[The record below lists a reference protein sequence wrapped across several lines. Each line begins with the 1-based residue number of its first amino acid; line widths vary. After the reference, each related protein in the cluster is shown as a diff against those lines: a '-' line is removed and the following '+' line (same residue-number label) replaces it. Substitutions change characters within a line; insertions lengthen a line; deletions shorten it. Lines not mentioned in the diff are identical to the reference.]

1 MQFTFNNQTQGFGI
15 ITNLTSQ
22 ENKYLNTYHS
32 YNNYF
37 VDNPMIVF
45 QENKIFDFLR
55 YSDENIRNSTF
66 NESIEEYKHELYKR
80 ILEPNRNYMYLELC
94 DNSSHKH
101 KFLHSLQ

>member
-22 ENKYLNTYHS
+22 ENKYLNSYHS

-37 VDNPMIVF
+37 IDSRMIIF
-45 QENKIFDFLR
+45 EENKILDFLKPR
-55 YSDENIRNSTF
+55 RAFEANSTF
-66 NESIEEYKHELYKR
+66 NESIEEYGHELYKR

-94 DNSSHKH
+94 DNSPHKH
-101 KFLHSLQ
+101 KFIHFLR

>member
-1 MQFTFNNQTQGFGI
+1 MQFTLNNQTQGFGI
-15 ITNLTSQ
+15 ITNSTSQ

-37 VDNPMIVF
+37 IDSRMIIF
-45 QENKIFDFLR
+45 EENKIFDFLK

-66 NESIEEYKHELYKR
+66 NQSIEDYGHELYKR

-94 DNSSHKH
+94 DNPPYKH
-101 KFLHSLQ
+101 KFIHFLQ